1 MVTVET
7 SQRNGGSAPYRVT
20 GATSRAVMRL
30 LADRGVPANE
40 LVVTSAERRGS
51 GERAS
56 WVVTVLRGRERASHE
71 FPMEL
76 VDKVLARGP
85 CKEWY
90 VEVGRLLEA
99 AGLAF
104 PH

>member
-1 MVTVET
+1 MVNS
-7 SQRNGGSAPYRVT
+7 SQRNGGPAPYRVT
-20 GATSRAVMRL
+20 GATSRAVVRL

-56 WVVTVLRGRERASHE
+56 WVVTVLRGRQQSSHS
-71 FPMEL
+71 FSMEL

-90 VEVGRLLEA
+90 VEVEHLLEA

>member
-1 MVTVET
+1 MATVET
-7 SQRNGGSAPYRVT
+7 SDRNGGPTPYRVT

-40 LVVTSAERRGS
+40 LVVTGAERRGS
-51 GERAS
+51 GERS
-56 WVVTVLRGRERASHE
+56 CWVVTVLRGRQRSSHE
-71 FPMEL
+71 FSLEL

>member
-1 MVTVET
+1 
-7 SQRNGGSAPYRVT
+7 
-20 GATSRAVMRL
+20 MRL
-30 LADRGVPANE
+30 LSDRGVPANE
-40 LVVTSAERRGS
+40 LVVTGAERRGD

-56 WVVTVLRGRERASHE
+56 WVVTVLRGRQRASHS

-90 VEVGRLLEA
+90 AEVGRLLEA
-99 AGLAF
+99 AGMAF
-104 PH
+104 PA

>member
-1 MVTVET
+1 MAEV
-7 SQRNGGSAPYRVT
+7 SQRNGGPAPYRVT
-20 GATSRAVMRL
+20 GATSRAVVRL
-30 LADRGVPANE
+30 LSDRGVPANE
-40 LVVTSAERRGS
+40 LVVVSAERRGQ

-56 WVVTVLRGRERASHE
+56 WVVTVLRGRQQSSHA
-71 FPMEL
+71 FSMEL

-90 VEVGRLLEA
+90 VEVGHLLEA